1 MATPLSLEV
10 DWTLL
15 WSSVS
20 DWLLV
25 YPITSTSSDSEMDE
39 GDPEEEEF
47 VLETVEVLHSETERR
62 FESALCAFN
71 CSSRRLR

>member
-1 MATPLSLEV
+1 
-10 DWTLL
+10 
-15 WSSVS
+15 
-20 DWLLV
+20 
-25 YPITSTSSDSEMDE
+25 MDE

-62 FESALCAFN
+62 LESALCAFN

>member
-1 MATPLSLEV
+1 
-10 DWTLL
+10 
-15 WSSVS
+15 
-20 DWLLV
+20 
-25 YPITSTSSDSEMDE
+25 MDE

-62 FESALCAFN
+62 FERALCAFN